1 VADLLYLVTIVA
13 FFALMVAFVR
23 LCERIVGKD
32 DAMGT
37 DLDVDAPAAQDQQ
50 TEMPEEVSA

>member
-1 VADLLYLVTIVA
+1 MADLLYLVTIVA

-32 DAMGT
+32 DAVGT
-37 DLDVDAPAAQDQQ
+37 DLDADAPDTQDLE
-50 TEMPEEVSA
+50 TETPEEVSA

>member
-32 DAMGT
+32 DALGA
-37 DLDVDAPAAQDQQ
+37 DLGADAPDTQDQQ
-50 TEMPEEVSA
+50 TETPEEVSA